1 MKNLILLRVREIVF
15 NRQIQLLNLS
25 ERSLHCDYYDGNIHR
40 NTMQEKII
48 KYLCKGNFFFT
59 FFYK

>member
-15 NRQIQLLNLS
+15 NRQIELLNF
-25 ERSLHCDYYDGNIHR
+25 R
-40 NTMQEKII
+40 NGFYTVIIMIGISIETLRKKKII
-48 KYLCKGNFFFT
+48 KYLCKGNFFLL